1 MVKTWFIT
9 GATRGIGAEIVK
21 AALAAGDNVAATG
34 RNVEALR
41 KALPASDAL
50 LCLALDVTDRAQ
62 IAAAVETTLA
72 RFGRI
77 DVLVNNAGFGLL
89 GLFEETAPG
98 DAEHQFATNVF
109 GLFDSP
115 ARCYRPC
122 ARSVA
127 VTSSTS
133 PRSRA
138 SAAALAP
145 RSIARASTPSRI
157 LESLSPRGRAVRHPV
172 TLIEPGFFRTDFLDP
187 SSLKTAPRTPVAD
200 YAEASK
206 AIHEGY
212 AARNHQQAGDP
223 AKLAAVTVR
232 LANEPNPPLRF
243 AAGSDAVEVVTAKIA
258 RLQGDLDAW
267 RSVSVSTTARS
278 SRPDDTHSPSEGS
291 HPCAII
297 SSARPA
303 FSSRNSASAR

>member
-1 MVKTWFIT
+1 MVKTWFVT

-41 KALPASDAL
+41 KAFPASDAL
-50 LCLALDVTDRAQ
+50 LCLALDVTDRGQ
-62 IAAAVETTLA
+62 ITAAVETTLA

-89 GLFEETAPG
+89 GLFEETAPT

-109 GLFDSP
+109 GLFDVTRAVLP
-115 ARCYRPC
+115 AM
-122 ARSVA
+122 
-127 VTSSTS
+127 
-133 PRSRA
+133 RA
-138 SAAALAP
+138 ERTGHIFNLS
-145 RSIARASTPSRI
+145 SIAGIRGGPGASLYCASKHAI
-157 LESLSPRGRAVRHPV
+157 EGFSESLSHEVAPFGIRV

-187 SSLKTAPRTPVAD
+187 SSLKTAAHPVAD
-200 YAEASK
+200 YAETSK

-232 LANEPNPPLRF
+232 LANEANPPLRF
-243 AAGSDAVEVVTAKIA
+243 AAGSDAVEIVTAKIA

-267 RSVSVSTTARS
+267 RSVSVST
-278 SRPDDTHSPSEGS
+278 DG
-291 HPCAII
+291 
-297 SSARPA
+297 A
-303 FSSRNSASAR
+303 FEAA